1 MVRSEN
7 PAIFSTRPRTGN
19 SAIRRGPSTN
29 PVSRRSTLPPPIL
42 PLFPIALQTERR
54 RSWELD
60 HVNPLLFVS
69 THNQCHPQTVTRH
82 PQREDT
88 QNNTLGAFPH
98 HTLHTSFSPSVI
110 IISLRSRPQTRRQTA
125 REEARQ
131 FPPSSHLSPNPQ
143 CETVVDYVG
152 SLQDEICRSQP
163 RRRIIRMILHN
174 PSSASNS
181 SCKTEFFIVITRKHL
196 HSTSL
201 FSRQDNYR

>member
-54 RSWELD
+54 RNWELD

-69 THNQCHPQTVTRH
+69 THNQCHPQTITRH

-98 HTLHTSFSPSVI
+98 HTLHTSFSHSVI
-110 IISLRSRPQTRRQTA
+110 IISLRSRPQTRRQTI

-143 CETVVDYVG
+143 CETVVNYVG

-181 SCKTEFFIVITRKHL
+181 SCKTEFFMVITRKHL
-196 HSTSL
+196 YSTSL

>member
-1 MVRSEN
+1 MARSEN

-42 PLFPIALQTERR
+42 PLFSIALRTERR
-54 RSWELD
+54 RNWELD

-69 THNQCHPQTVTRH
+69 THNQYHPQTITRH

-110 IISLRSRPQTRRQTA
+110 IISHRSPPQTRRQTV

-143 CETVVDYVG
+143 CDVGIDY
-152 SLQDEICRSQP
+152 SNSSKDEMHRNQP

-181 SCKTEFFIVITRKHL
+181 SCKDEFITVITRKHP
-196 HSTSL
+196 HFTSL

>member
-7 PAIFSTRPRTGN
+7 PAIFATRPRTGN

-42 PLFPIALQTERR
+42 PLFPIALRTERR
-54 RSWELD
+54 RNWELD

-69 THNQCHPQTVTRH
+69 THNQYHPQTITHH

-88 QNNTLGAFPH
+88 QNNTFGAFPH
-98 HTLHTSFSPSVI
+98 HTLHTSFSHSVI
-110 IISLRSRPQTRRQTA
+110 IISLHSRPQTRRQTV
-125 REEARQ
+125 REEAKQ

-152 SLQDEICRSQP
+152 SFQDERCRSQP
-163 RRRIIRMILHN
+163 RRRIIRMILCN
-174 PSSASNS
+174 PYSASNS
-181 SCKTEFFIVITRKHL
+181 SCETEFFTIITRKPL

-201 FSRQDNYR
+201 FIRQDNYR

>member
-1 MVRSEN
+1 MARPEN

-29 PVSRRSTLPPPIL
+29 PVSKSSTLPPPIL

-69 THNQCHPQTVTRH
+69 THNQCHPQTITHH

-88 QNNTLGAFPH
+88 QNNTFGAFPH
-98 HTLHTSFSPSVI
+98 HTLHTSFSPSII
-110 IISLRSRPQTRRQTA
+110 IISLHSRSQTRRQTV

-143 CETVVDYVG
+143 CEVVIDHLG
-152 SLQDEICRSQP
+152 SL
-163 RRRIIRMILHN
+163 
-174 PSSASNS
+174 
-181 SCKTEFFIVITRKHL
+181 
-196 HSTSL
+196 
-201 FSRQDNYR
+201 

>member
-69 THNQCHPQTVTRH
+69 THDQYHPQTITCH

-98 HTLHTSFSPSVI
+98 HTLHTSFPLL
-110 IISLRSRPQTRRQTA
+110 ISSFHSILVPKHVDKRSERKRD
-125 REEARQ
+125 
-131 FPPSSHLSPNPQ
+131 N
-143 CETVVDYVG
+143 
-152 SLQDEICRSQP
+152 SL
-163 RRRIIRMILHN
+163 
-174 PSSASNS
+174 
-181 SCKTEFFIVITRKHL
+181 HL
-196 HSTSL
+196 HISHPIHNV
-201 FSRQDNYR
+201 R

>member
-1 MVRSEN
+1 MARPEN
-7 PAIFSTRPRTGN
+7 PAIFATRPRTGN

-42 PLFPIALQTERR
+42 PLFPIALRTERR
-54 RSWELD
+54 HSWELD

-69 THNQCHPQTVTRH
+69 THNQCHPQTITCH

-88 QNNTLGAFPH
+88 QNNTFGAFPH
-98 HTLHTSFSPSVI
+98 HTLHTSFSPSDI
-110 IISLRSRPQTRRQTA
+110 IISLHSRSQTRRQTV

-143 CETVVDYVG
+143 CEVG
-152 SLQDEICRSQP
+152 IDDFNSSQDEMCRNQP

-174 PSSASNS
+174 PSSTSNS
-181 SCKTEFFIVITRKHL
+181 GCRTEFITIITRKHP

-201 FSRQDNYR
+201 FIRQDNYR

>member
-42 PLFPIALQTERR
+42 PLFQIALRTERR
-54 RSWELD
+54 RNWELD
-60 HVNPLLFVS
+60 YVNPLLFVS
-69 THNQCHPQTVTRH
+69 THNQCHLQTITRH

-98 HTLHTSFSPSVI
+98 HTLHTSFSPSII
-110 IISLRSRPQTRRQTA
+110 IISLHSRPQMRRQTI

-143 CETVVDYVG
+143 REIAIDHLV
-152 SLQDEICRSQP
+152 SFQDEICRSQP

-181 SCKTEFFIVITRKHL
+181 SCKTEFFMVITRKHL
-196 HSTSL
+196 YSTSL

>member
-1 MVRSEN
+1 MARPEN

-42 PLFPIALQTERR
+42 PLFQIALRTERR
-54 RSWELD
+54 RNWELD
-60 HVNPLLFVS
+60 YVNPLLFVS
-69 THNQCHPQTVTRH
+69 THNQCHPQTITCH

-88 QNNTLGAFPH
+88 QNSTLGAFPH
-98 HTLHTSFSPSVI
+98 HTLHTSFSPSNI
-110 IISLRSRPQTRRQTA
+110 IISLHSRSQTRRQTV

-143 CETVVDYVG
+143 CEVAIDHPR
-152 SLQDEICRSQP
+152 SLQDEMCRNQP

-174 PSSASNS
+174 SSLISNS

>member
-1 MVRSEN
+1 MARPEN

-42 PLFPIALQTERR
+42 PLFPIALRTERR
-54 RSWELD
+54 HSWELD

-69 THNQCHPQTVTRH
+69 THNQCHPQTITHH

-88 QNNTLGAFPH
+88 QNNTFGAFPH

-110 IISLRSRPQTRRQTA
+110 IIPLHSRSQTRRQTA

-131 FPPSSHLSPNPQ
+131 FPPSSHLSSNPQ
-143 CETVVDYVG
+143 CEVVVDHSG
-152 SLQDEICRSQP
+152 SL
-163 RRRIIRMILHN
+163 
-174 PSSASNS
+174 
-181 SCKTEFFIVITRKHL
+181 
-196 HSTSL
+196 
-201 FSRQDNYR
+201 

>member
-29 PVSRRSTLPPPIL
+29 PVSRSSTLPPPIL

-69 THNQCHPQTVTRH
+69 THNQCHPQTITRH

-88 QNNTLGAFPH
+88 QNNTFGAFPH

-110 IISLRSRPQTRRQTA
+110 IIPLRSRPQMRRQTI

-143 CETVVDYVG
+143 CETVVNYVG

-181 SCKTEFFIVITRKHL
+181 SCKDEFITVITRKHP
-196 HSTSL
+196 HFTSL
-201 FSRQDNYR
+201 FIRQDNYR

>member
-1 MVRSEN
+1 MARPEN
-7 PAIFSTRPRTGN
+7 PASFSTRPRTGN

-42 PLFPIALQTERR
+42 PLFPIALRTERR

-69 THNQCHPQTVTRH
+69 THNQCHPQTITRH

-98 HTLHTSFSPSVI
+98 HTLHTSFSHSVI
-110 IISLRSRPQTRRQTA
+110 IISLHSRPQMRRQTI

-143 CETVVDYVG
+143 CEVVIDHLG
-152 SLQDEICRSQP
+152 SL
-163 RRRIIRMILHN
+163 
-174 PSSASNS
+174 
-181 SCKTEFFIVITRKHL
+181 
-196 HSTSL
+196 
-201 FSRQDNYR
+201 

>member
-1 MVRSEN
+1 MARPEN

-42 PLFPIALQTERR
+42 PLFPIALRTERR
-54 RSWELD
+54 HSWELD

-69 THNQCHPQTVTRH
+69 THNQCHPQTITCH

-88 QNNTLGAFPH
+88 QNSTFGAFPH
-98 HTLHTSFSPSVI
+98 HTLHTFFSPSVI
-110 IISLRSRPQTRRQTA
+110 IISLHSRPQTRRQTV

-143 CETVVDYVG
+143 CETVVDHSG
-152 SLQDEICRSQP
+152 SFQDERCRSQP
-163 RRRIIRMILHN
+163 RRRIIRMILCN
-174 PSSASNS
+174 PSSISNS
-181 SCKTEFFIVITRKHL
+181 SCETENITIIIRKHP

>member
-7 PAIFSTRPRTGN
+7 PAIFATRPRTGN

-42 PLFPIALQTERR
+42 PLFPIALRTERR
-54 RSWELD
+54 HSWELD

-69 THNQCHPQTVTRH
+69 THNQCHLQTITRH

-88 QNNTLGAFPH
+88 QNSTLEAFPH
-98 HTLHTSFSPSVI
+98 HTIHTSFSPSI
-110 IISLRSRPQTRRQTA
+110 IIIPLHSRSQTRRQTV

-143 CETVVDYVG
+143 CDVGIDY
-152 SLQDEICRSQP
+152 SNSSKDEMHRNQP

-181 SCKTEFFIVITRKHL
+181 SCETEFITIITRKHP

-201 FSRQDNYR
+201 FIRQDNYR

>member
-60 HVNPLLFVS
+60 HVNPLFFVS
-69 THNQCHPQTVTRH
+69 THNQCHPQTITRH

-98 HTLHTSFSPSVI
+98 HTLHTSFSPSII
-110 IISLRSRPQTRRQTA
+110 IISLHSRPQMRRQTI

-143 CETVVDYVG
+143 CETVVNYVG

-181 SCKTEFFIVITRKHL
+181 SCKTEFFMVITRKHL

>member
-1 MVRSEN
+1 MARPEN
-7 PAIFSTRPRTGN
+7 PAILSTRPRTGN

-42 PLFPIALQTERR
+42 PLFPIALRTERR

-69 THNQCHPQTVTRH
+69 TYDKYHPQTSTHH

-88 QNNTLGAFPH
+88 QHNTLGAFPH
-98 HTLHTSFSPSVI
+98 HVLHASFSPSVI
-110 IISLRSRPQTRRQTA
+110 IISLHSRSQTSRQTV

-143 CETVVDYVG
+143 CKIATDHFR
-152 SLQDEICRSQP
+152 SLQDEMCRNQP

-174 PSSASNS
+174 PSSTSNS
-181 SCKTEFFIVITRKHL
+181 SCKTDFITIISRKYS

-201 FSRQDNYR
+201 FIRQDNYR

>member
-7 PAIFSTRPRTGN
+7 PAIFATRPRTGN

-42 PLFPIALQTERR
+42 PLFPIALRTERR
-54 RSWELD
+54 RNWELD
-60 HVNPLLFVS
+60 YVNPLLFVS
-69 THNQCHPQTVTRH
+69 THNQYHPQTITRH

-110 IISLRSRPQTRRQTA
+110 IISLHSRPQMRRQTV

-174 PSSASNS
+174 PSSAANS